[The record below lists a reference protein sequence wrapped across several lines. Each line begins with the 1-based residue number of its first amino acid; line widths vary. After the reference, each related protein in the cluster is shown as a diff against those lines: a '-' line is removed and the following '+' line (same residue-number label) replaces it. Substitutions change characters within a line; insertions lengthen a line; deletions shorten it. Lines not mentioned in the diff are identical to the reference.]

1 MDLEKYRTLFV
12 DEATEHLAE
21 MSNAVTT
28 LEKRPSP
35 EEASAAVDCLFRM
48 AHSIKGMAGS
58 LEYHA
63 PEALAHKL
71 EDWME
76 PLRDGG
82 EVDAAGIALLY
93 DTLSALENMIRVV
106 SQSGGAL
113 DPRPDLIQRLSAPP
127 SPSDSAETQPSR
139 RGRSGRSAEPRRGSG
154 SDRAPAAARPE
165 GPEPAPPP
173 LPPTLRVRAE
183 TMDRFLAGVGDLM
196 QRHARV
202 EALVTH
208 VPDFAAQHEIAEEL
222 DRMEFVAR
230 DLQRRALEIRTTP
243 MRHLFDRVPRLASEL
258 ARRLGKRVEVQL
270 GGEEVEVDRAVLDHL
285 YDPLLHLVR
294 NAVDHGIELPEERL
308 AAGKPTA
315 GRISIS
321 AEKVGT
327 RIRLR
332 VREDGRGIEVERVRR
347 KAIELGLLLEAV
359 AEDLPEPRVYELI
372 FEPGMSTREA
382 VTEVSGRGVGLDAVQ
397 RSVEALGGSI
407 LVESAPAAGTTFELD
422 LPSTVAVQRLLV
434 LEVGSDRLTLPAAR
448 AERVVALDEGL
459 VEGVG
464 GDAFFVWNDEPL
476 PLLDLSLR
484 LGCEPPATDT
494 RPGGAAVLLE
504 VKGFRLALRVD
515 RASEEVEAFVREV
528 PAALAAHPLLGG
540 VAVLSDGAPVFLLE
554 PSALVEE
561 PV

>member
-1 MDLEKYRTLFV
+1 
-12 DEATEHLAE
+12 
-21 MSNAVTT
+21 
-28 LEKRPSP
+28 
-35 EEASAAVDCLFRM
+35 
-48 AHSIKGMAGS
+48 
-58 LEYHA
+58 
-63 PEALAHKL
+63 
-71 EDWME
+71 
-76 PLRDGG
+76 
-82 EVDAAGIALLY
+82 
-93 DTLSALENMIRVV
+93 
-106 SQSGGAL
+106 
-113 DPRPDLIQRLSAPP
+113 
-127 SPSDSAETQPSR
+127 
-139 RGRSGRSAEPRRGSG
+139 
-154 SDRAPAAARPE
+154 
-165 GPEPAPPP
+165 
-173 LPPTLRVRAE
+173 
-183 TMDRFLAGVGDLM
+183 MDRFLAGVGDLM

-222 DRMEFVAR
+222 ERMEFVAR

-243 MRHLFDRVPRLASEL
+243 MRHLFERVPRLASEL

-347 KAIELGLLLEAV
+347 KAIELGLLFEAV

-397 RSVEALGGSI
+397 RSVEALGGAI
-407 LVESAPAAGTTFELD
+407 RVESAPAAGTTFELD

-448 AERVVALDEGL
+448 AERVVGLDEGL

-484 LGCEPPATDT
+484 LGCDPPARDT
-494 RPGGAAVLLE
+494 KPGGAAVLLE

-515 RASEEVEAFVREV
+515 RATEEVEAFVREV

>member
-35 EEASAAVDCLFRM
+35 DEASAAVDCLFRM

-93 DTLSALENMIRVV
+93 DTVSALENMVRVV
-106 SQSGGAL
+106 SQSGDAL
-113 DPRPDLIQRLSAPP
+113 DPRPDLIERLSAPP
-127 SPSDSAETQPSR
+127 SQRDSAESEPSQR
-139 RGRSGRSAEPRRGSG
+139 ERSGRSAEPRRGSG
-154 SDRAPAAARPE
+154 SDRATDAARPE
-165 GPEPAPPP
+165 GPEPAPSP

-222 DRMEFVAR
+222 ERMEFVAR

-243 MRHLFDRVPRLASEL
+243 MRHLFERVPRLASEL

-270 GGEEVEVDRAVLDHL
+270 GGEEVEVDRAVRGPDRGVPEHLGDAHRPGADLEIQAPLASAHLDRAVVDARPDRSAHFL
-285 YDPLLHLVR
+285 DADRSRAAADVERELARHPDAHADARPAEEPGQQPPGASVESDAPRVVLHSKVHGRSSRAREVCYRPDLVR
-294 NAVDHGIELPEERL
+294 V
-308 AAGKPTA
+308 
-315 GRISIS
+315 
-321 AEKVGT
+321 
-327 RIRLR
+327 
-332 VREDGRGIEVERVRR
+332 VRPDVE
-347 KAIELGLLLEAV
+347 
-359 AEDLPEPRVYELI
+359 
-372 FEPGMSTREA
+372 
-382 VTEVSGRGVGLDAVQ
+382 
-397 RSVEALGGSI
+397 
-407 LVESAPAAGTTFELD
+407 
-422 LPSTVAVQRLLV
+422 
-434 LEVGSDRLTLPAAR
+434 
-448 AERVVALDEGL
+448 
-459 VEGVG
+459 
-464 GDAFFVWNDEPL
+464 
-476 PLLDLSLR
+476 
-484 LGCEPPATDT
+484 
-494 RPGGAAVLLE
+494 
-504 VKGFRLALRVD
+504 
-515 RASEEVEAFVREV
+515 
-528 PAALAAHPLLGG
+528 
-540 VAVLSDGAPVFLLE
+540 
-554 PSALVEE
+554 
-561 PV
+561 